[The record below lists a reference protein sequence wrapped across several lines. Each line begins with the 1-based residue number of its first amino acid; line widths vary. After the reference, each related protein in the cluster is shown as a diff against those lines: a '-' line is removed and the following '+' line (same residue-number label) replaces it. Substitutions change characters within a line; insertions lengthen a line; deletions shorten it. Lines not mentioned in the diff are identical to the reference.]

1 MRHGLCAHRA
11 ASTTRI
17 PLVIRNPAFS
27 RPMAR
32 LALCAMLLLAFAPA
46 LSRVLAAGASGAMAG
61 WVELCTASGLKW
73 VDAAAPAG
81 DATPMPPATPAGADC
96 AYCPLASSLPPMPL
110 ALIAQVPLP
119 PLPQL
124 TMPGHHPGPHAP
136 IRLRGLGGQGPP
148 PIF

>member
-1 MRHGLCAHRA
+1 M
-11 ASTTRI
+11 TRI
-17 PLVIRNPAFS
+17 PVVIRNPAFS

-73 VDAAAPAG
+73 VDTAAQTG
-81 DATPMPPATPAGADC
+81 DATPAHPATPAGADC
-96 AYCPLASSLPPMPL
+96 AYCPLASSLPPLPL
-110 ALIAQVPLP
+110 SLIAQGPLP
-119 PLPQL
+119 PLPRL
-124 TMPGHHPGPHAP
+124 AVPGRQPAPPAP

-148 PIF
+148 TIF